1 MTSPLKCRLISWRE
15 THRLGLKIAGRIRE
29 QSWRPD
35 VIVAI
40 ARGGFTPARI
50 LCDALDVDTL
60 TSIAL
65 KHYRPGGVSEQQV
78 RIQDPL
84 SITIHRRDVLLV
96 DDVNDSGETL
106 SLAVD
111 YLDSWRP
118 ASLKVAVLHHK
129 TSSGFQPH
137 FFGARVIRWRWL
149 VYPWALCEDVGSFIA
164 RMEPVPESPGEAA
177 QRLRD
182 SHGIRVDE
190 SVLSSIMAAGR

>member
-1 MTSPLKCRLISWRE
+1 MTSSLKCRLISWRE
-15 THRLGLKIAGRIRE
+15 VHRLGLKIAGRIRE
-29 QSWRPD
+29 QSWCPD
-35 VIVAI
+35 LVVAI

-50 LCDALDVDTL
+50 LCDALHVDTL

-65 KHYRPGGVSEQQV
+65 KHYRPGGISEPCV

-84 SITIHRRDVLLV
+84 SITIHRRNILLV

-106 SLAVD
+106 KLAVD

-118 ASLKVAVLHHK
+118 ASLRVAVLHHK

-149 VYPWALCEDVGSFIA
+149 VYPWALCEDVGSFIT
-164 RMEPVPESPGEAA
+164 RMEPVPASPAEAA
-177 QRLRD
+177 QRLQAI
-182 SHGIRVDE
+182 HGIRVDE
-190 SVLSSIMAAGR
+190 SMLSSIMAANE